1 MTSTIAWRS
10 TSSRTSSSSS
20 DIEEDLYLPV
30 DDLDGVAG
38 NAGAR
43 VGDRAAA
50 AQLEL
55 PAVPRASEQ
64 LLVAPV
70 AVLVRVG
77 LEHRPAHGAVDQ
89 AGAAMGAARAD
100 RVVVALDVEA
110 RDRAA
115 VNGDQPACAHRQL
128 AGRADRPAT
137 PLPDA
142 HLPPHTRA
150 PVRTRVRHR
159 RRHCHAPPPAAP

>member
-70 AVLVRVG
+70 AVLVRIG
-77 LEHRPAHGAVDQ
+77 GEHRPAHGAVDQ
-89 AGAAMGAARAD
+89 PGAAMRAPRPD
-100 RVVVALDVEA
+100 RVVVTLDVEA
-110 RDRAA
+110 
-115 VNGDQPACAHRQL
+115 G
-128 AGRADRPAT
+128 DRPT
-137 PLPDA
+137 IDGE
-142 HLPPHTRA
+142 
-150 PVRTRVRHR
+150 
-159 RRHCHAPPPAAP
+159 